1 MSFEQSFPS
10 ILHVKYVYL
19 DKIYFVKK
27 VLIVIAWQ
35 GPYEMCQV
43 LDSLTGILQ
52 NYKVSYHAKL
62 CDMIIE
68 FHGFLLIH
76 CRFFIHVILFL

>member
-1 MSFEQSFPS
+1 MNVFQQSFPS
-10 ILHVKYVYL
+10 ILHIKYAYL

-35 GPYEMCQV
+35 GPYETCQV

-52 NYKVSYHAKL
+52 NLQGKL
-62 CDMIIE
+62 PCKI
-68 FHGFLLIH
+68 
-76 CRFFIHVILFL
+76 V